1 MVISQIL
8 IEPFVEYHKVPFWDP
23 CFFSCILM
31 TYINPQISSDD
42 TSLTYA
48 NGDLKKLETEVNNE
62 LSKVCSWLVVNKLTL
77 NIEKTNYII
86 FRPRQKTIPFHPNIK
101 IINNNSNISQ
111 PLEMKD
117 YIRYLGILIDSNLSW
132 KFHIDYVCQK
142 VSKTIGIIAK
152 LRHFVPR
159 HVLLTLYRSLILP
172 YISYSICA
180 WGHAAQTHL
189 HKLLVLQKRAL
200 RLMFFAEPRTH
211 AVPLFLETKQL
222 PISFLLFEQ
231 MSLLMYDVHN
241 NLAPDNIKNMFTKLS
256 SVHSYRTRS
265 VITNENYYVEQ
276 VRTENMKRAFSVS
289 GALIWNSIPLSIKTL
304 KKNQFKS
311 ELKRKL
317 FEILEKED
325 DYIRVFDI
333 TGKFSKA

>member
-1 MVISQIL
+1 MVIFLIL
-8 IEPFVEYHKVPFWDP
+8 IKPSVGLLLF
-23 CFFSCILM
+23 LL
-31 TYINPQISSDD
+31 YINDLYKSSNKLQFYLFADD

-48 NGDLKKLETEVNNE
+48 NGDLKKLETEINE
-62 LSKVCSWLVVNKLTL
+62 DLFKVCSWLVVNKLTL

-101 IINNNSNISQ
+101 IINNNSNTSQ
-111 PLEMKD
+111 PLEMKN

-132 KFHIDYVCQK
+132 KFHTDYVCQK

-172 YISYSICA
+172 YISYGICA
-180 WGHAAQTHL
+180 WGHAAETHL

-265 VITNENYYVEQ
+265 VTRENYYFEQ
-276 VRTENMKRAFSVS
+276 ARTENMKRTFSLIS
-289 GALIWNSIPLSIKTL
+289 GVLICNSTSLTIKTL
-304 KKNQFKS
+304 
-311 ELKRKL
+311 
-317 FEILEKED
+317 
-325 DYIRVFDI
+325 
-333 TGKFSKA
+333 

>member
-1 MVISQIL
+1 MQTEI
-8 IEPFVEYHKVPFWDP
+8 
-23 CFFSCILM
+23 
-31 TYINPQISSDD
+31 
-42 TSLTYA
+42 
-48 NGDLKKLETEVNNE
+48 LKKLETEINGE
-62 LSKVCSWLVVNKLTL
+62 LFKVCSWLAVNKLTL
-77 NIEKTNYII
+77 NIKKTNYII

-101 IINNNSNISQ
+101 IINNNSNTSQ
-111 PLEMKD
+111 PLEMKN

-172 YISYSICA
+172 YISYGICA
-180 WGHAAQTHL
+180 WGHAAETHL

-265 VITNENYYVEQ
+265 VTNENYYVEQ
-276 VRTENMKRAFSVS
+276 VRTENMKRAFSIS
-289 GALIWNSIPLSIKTL
+289 GALIWNSFPLAIKTL
-304 KKNQFKS
+304 KKINVKAN
-311 ELKRKL
+311 KKGKL
-317 FEILEKED
+317 FEIIQKED
-325 DYIRVFDI
+325 NFIRILILECNSHNHNIVYFRI
-333 TGKFSKA
+333 NYSLFCCLTLATNHTTN